1 LPDINFMDL
10 DSLPACMDSLAP
22 LTLRRQNDNRL
33 APICLRQYVSCMT
46 EKLTIA
52 IAQINQRVGDL
63 SGNAAAMLEWRA
75 KAAQADLIVF
85 PEQQLI
91 GYPAEDLVLKPE
103 FAKRAAIEL
112 DVLAK
117 ATADGGPAMLVGSIF
132 ADGGA
137 LYNGVAMLDG
147 GVIVAVRY
155 KHELPNYGTF
165 DEKRI
170 FAHGPLPTPVEFR
183 GVKLG
188 LPICEDGWL
197 PAVCGHLKG
206 MGAELF
212 ISVNGSP
219 YEIDKDDRREFVVFA
234 SRVKQTGLPLIVLN
248 RVGGQ
253 DELVFDGC
261 SFVLNADG
269 STAHRLPDWEEA
281 LVITNWH
288 RSETGWICE
297 SGALAKWEEHP
308 ADIYS
313 AMVLSLRD
321 YVERNRFPGVVL
333 GLSGGI
339 DSAIC
344 AAIAADA
351 LGPERVWCV
360 MLPSRYTSQESL
372 DDAAE
377 CAALIGC
384 KLDTIPINPAVMAFD
399 EMLSGSFADVEVD
412 ITEENVQSR
421 IRGVTLMA
429 LSNKFG
435 HMLLTTGNKSEMSV
449 GYATIYGDMA
459 GGYNPLK
466 DAYKMT
472 VFAIS
477 EWRND
482 HRPRIGLGSE
492 GPVIPLNIIKKP
504 PSAELRPD
512 QKDSDSLPPYPVL
525 DNILLGLVEQEASV
539 DDLVARGHDR
549 DIVVRIE
556 RLLYIAEY
564 KRRQAPP
571 GTKLGTR
578 NFGRDRR
585 YPITNA
591 FRSG

>member
-1 LPDINFMDL
+1 
-10 DSLPACMDSLAP
+10 
-22 LTLRRQNDNRL
+22 
-33 APICLRQYVSCMT
+33 MT
-46 EKLTIA
+46 QQLTIA
-52 IAQINQRVGDL
+52 MAQLNQRVGDL
-63 SGNAAAMLEWRA
+63 KGNADAMLEWRA
-75 KAAQADLIVF
+75 KAGAVDLVLF

-91 GYPAEDLVLKPE
+91 GYPAEDLVLKPA
-103 FAKRAAIEL
+103 FQKAAAQEL
-112 DVLAK
+112 ERLAA
-117 ATADGGPAMLVGSIF
+117 ATTDGGPAMLVGSILKE
-132 ADGGA
+132 ADG
-137 LYNGVAMLDG
+137 LYNIVALLDG
-147 GVIVAVRY
+147 GKVAAVRK

-170 FAHGPLPTPVEFR
+170 FAQGPLPEPVEFR
-183 GVKLG
+183 GAKLG

-197 PAVCGHLKG
+197 PTVCSHLKAQ
-206 MGAELF
+206 GAELL

-219 YEIDKDDRREFVVFA
+219 YEIDKDDRRLEQVFA
-234 SRVKQTGLPLIVLN
+234 ARVAETGLPLIFLN
-248 RVGGQ
+248 RIGGQ

-269 STAHRLPDWEEA
+269 QAAHHLPDWEEH
-281 LVITNWH
+281 LRITRWT
-288 RSETGWICE
+288 RSAEGWVCDGGE
-297 SGALAKWEEHP
+297 LAEWEDHP

-313 AMVLSLRD
+313 AMVLALRD
-321 YVERNRFPGVVL
+321 YVDRNHFPGVVL

-351 LGPERVWCV
+351 LGPDRVWCV
-360 MLPSRYTSQESL
+360 MLPSRFTGQLSL
-372 DDAAE
+372 DLAGE
-377 CAALIGC
+377 CAQMIGC
-384 KLDTIPINPAVMAFD
+384 RLDTIPINPAVMAFD
-399 EMLSGSFADVEVD
+399 EMLAGSFADKDVD

-477 EWRND
+477 RWRNK
-482 HRPRIGLGSE
+482 HKPRIGLGPD
-492 GPVIPLNIIKKP
+492 GPVMPEAIITRP

-512 QKDSDSLPPYPVL
+512 QKDSDSLPDYPVL
-525 DNILLGLVEQEASV
+525 DDILLGLVEQELSV
-539 DDLVARGHDR
+539 DEVTARGHPR
-549 DIVVRIE
+549 AVVERIE

-571 GTKLGTR
+571 GVKLGSR

>member
-1 LPDINFMDL
+1 
-10 DSLPACMDSLAP
+10 
-22 LTLRRQNDNRL
+22 
-33 APICLRQYVSCMT
+33 MT
-46 EKLTIA
+46 DHLTIA
-52 IAQINQRVGDL
+52 MAQINQRVGDL
-63 SGNAAAMLEWRA
+63 SGNADAMLEWRA
-75 KAAQADLIVF
+75 KTGAADLVLF

-91 GYPAEDLVLKPE
+91 GYPAEDLVLKPA
-103 FAKRAAIEL
+103 FQQAAAIEL
-112 DVLAK
+112 ERLAA
-117 ATADGGPAMLVGSIF
+117 ATADGGPAMLVGSILKEG
-132 ADGGA
+132 DA
-137 LYNGVAMLDG
+137 LYNIVALLDG
-147 GVIVAVRY
+147 GKVIAVRR

-170 FAHGPLPTPVEFR
+170 FASGPLPEPVEFR

-197 PAVCGHLKG
+197 PTVAKHLG
-206 MGAELF
+206 EQGAELL

-219 YEIDKDDRREFVVFA
+219 YEIDKDDRRLDQVFA
-234 SRVKQTGLPLIVLN
+234 ARVAETGLPLIFLN
-248 RVGGQ
+248 RMGGQ

-269 STAHRLPDWEEA
+269 IAVHRLPDWEEHLRITHWRKGEEGWNCQAGQLA
-281 LVITNWH
+281 L
-288 RSETGWICE
+288 
-297 SGALAKWEEHP
+297 WEDHP

-313 AMVLSLRD
+313 AMVLALRD
-321 YVERNRFPGVVL
+321 YVDRNRFPGVVL

-360 MLPSRYTSQESL
+360 MLPSRYTGQLSL
-372 DDAAE
+372 ELAAE
-377 CAALIGC
+377 CATMIGC
-384 KLDTIPINPAVMAFD
+384 KLDTIEINPAVAAFD

-477 EWRND
+477 RWRNAN
-482 HRPRIGLGSE
+482 RCRIGLGAQ
-492 GPVIPLNIIKKP
+492 GPVMPEAIITRP

-512 QKDSDSLPPYPVL
+512 QKDSDSLPAYPVL
-525 DNILLGLVEQEASV
+525 DDILLGLVEQELSV
-539 DDLVARGHDR
+539 DEVTARGHQR
-549 DIVVRIE
+549 EVVERIE

-571 GTKLGTR
+571 GVKLGSR

>member
-1 LPDINFMDL
+1 M
-10 DSLPACMDSLAP
+10 
-22 LTLRRQNDNRL
+22 
-33 APICLRQYVSCMT
+33 MT
-46 EKLTIA
+46 NQLTIA
-52 IAQINQRVGDL
+52 MAQLNQRVGDL
-63 SGNAAAMLEWRA
+63 SGNAKAMLEWRA
-75 KAAQADLIVF
+75 KAPGADLIVF

-91 GYPAEDLVLKPE
+91 GYPAEDLVLKPV
-103 FAKRAAIEL
+103 FAARAAAEL
-112 DVLAK
+112 AELAK

-132 ADGGA
+132 VDNGA
-137 LYNGVAMLDG
+137 LYNGVALLDG
-147 GVIVAVRY
+147 GRIAAVRY

-170 FAHGPLPTPVEFR
+170 FAAGPLPEPVAFR
-183 GVKLG
+183 CVQLG

-197 PAVCGHLKG
+197 SPVSKHLAER
-206 MGAELF
+206 GAEIL

-219 YEIDKDDRREFVVFA
+219 YEIDKDDRRLEEVFA
-234 SRVKQTGLPLIVLN
+234 ARVVETGLPLLFLN

-253 DELVFDGC
+253 DELVFDGS
-261 SFVLNADG
+261 SFVINADG
-269 STAHRLPDWEEA
+269 TAAHHLPDWTEELRVTHWKRGDA
-281 LVITNWH
+281 
-288 RSETGWICE
+288 GWVCE
-297 SGALAKWEEHP
+297 NGELAAWEDHP

-313 AMVLSLRD
+313 AMIVGLRD
-321 YVERNRFPGVVL
+321 YVDTNRFPGVVL
-333 GLSGGI
+333 GMSGGI

-360 MLPSRYTSQESL
+360 MLPSRYTSQSSM

-377 CAALIGC
+377 CAAMIGC
-384 KLDTIPINPAVMAFD
+384 RLDIIPISPAVEAFD
-399 EMLSGSFADVEVD
+399 VMLSGSFADREVD

-435 HMLLTTGNKSEMSV
+435 HMLMTTGNKSEMSV

-477 EWRND
+477 EWRNK
-482 HRPRIGLGSE
+482 HKPRIGLGPE
-492 GPVIPLNIIKKP
+492 GPVIPESIIHKP

-512 QKDSDSLPPYPVL
+512 QKDSDSLPEYPVL
-525 DNILLGLVEQEASV
+525 DKMLHALVEEELSV
-539 DDLVARGHDR
+539 DEVVARGFDR
-549 DIVVRIE
+549 DVVTRIE

-571 GTKLGTR
+571 GVKLGTR

>member
-1 LPDINFMDL
+1 MTD
-10 DSLPACMDSLAP
+10 
-22 LTLRRQNDNRL
+22 TL
-33 APICLRQYVSCMT
+33 I
-46 EKLTIA
+46 IA
-52 IAQINQRVGDL
+52 MAQLNQRVGDL
-63 SGNAAAMLEWRA
+63 KGNADAMLEWRA
-75 KAAQADLIVF
+75 KAGAVDLVLF

-91 GYPAEDLVLKPE
+91 GYPAEDLVLKPA
-103 FAKRAAIEL
+103 FQKAAAREL
-112 DVLAK
+112 DRLAE
-117 ATADGGPAMLVGSIF
+117 ATADGGPAMVVGSILQEG
-132 ADGGA
+132 DA
-137 LYNGVAMLDG
+137 LYNIVALLDG
-147 GVIVAVRY
+147 GKIAAVRK

-170 FAHGPLPTPVEFR
+170 FTPGPLPEPVEFR
-183 GVKLG
+183 GVMLG

-197 PAVCGHLKG
+197 PKVCSHLKAQ
-206 MGAELF
+206 GAELL

-219 YEIDKDDRREFVVFA
+219 YEIDKDDRRLEQVFA
-234 SRVKQTGLPLIVLN
+234 ARVSETGLPLIFLN
-248 RVGGQ
+248 RIGGQ

-269 STAHRLPDWEEA
+269 VAAHHLPDWEEH
-281 LVITNWH
+281 LRITRWH
-288 RSETGWICE
+288 KQIGRWTCE
-297 SGALAKWEEHP
+297 AGELAEWEDHP

-313 AMVLSLRD
+313 AMVLALRD
-321 YVERNRFPGVVL
+321 YVDRNRFPGVVL

-351 LGPERVWCV
+351 LGPDRVWCV
-360 MLPSRYTSQESL
+360 MLPSRFTGQLSL
-372 DDAAE
+372 DLASE
-377 CAALIGC
+377 CAKMIGC
-384 KLDTIPINPAVMAFD
+384 RLDTIPINPAVMAFD
-399 EMLSGSFADVEVD
+399 EMLAGSFADREVD

-477 EWRND
+477 RWRNK
-482 HRPRIGLGSE
+482 HKPRIGLGPD
-492 GPVIPLNIIKKP
+492 GPVMPDAIITRP

-512 QKDSDSLPPYPVL
+512 QKDSDSLPEYPVL
-525 DNILLGLVEQEASV
+525 DDILLGLVEQELSV
-539 DDLVARGHDR
+539 DEVAARGHDR
-549 DIVVRIE
+549 AVVERIE

-571 GTKLGTR
+571 GVKLGSR